1 MSAELS
7 PAERVQ
13 RGQKLLAHA
22 WMVRTF
28 IKHCDEVEDF
38 PELMEIARA
47 VFDLCRALENKVE
60 TPQEYLRILRKK
72 LSKFRAAVRQFAQE
86 APLASTHMNFQQAVV
101 SIEAVAE
108 ELALLASGE
117 TPWGTTPKADP
128 GRLTGET
135 DPSAEAIHSQEEA
148 ERAD

>member
-13 RGQKLLAHA
+13 RVQKLLAHA

-38 PELMEIARA
+38 PELMELARA

-60 TPQEYLRILRKK
+60 TPLEYLRILRKK
-72 LSKFRAAVRQFAQE
+72 LSKFRAAVRQFAQD

-101 SIEAVAE
+101 SIEAVCE
-108 ELALLASGE
+108 ELARLANVE
-117 TPWGTTPKADP
+117 TTGGKPPQADP
-128 GRLTGET
+128 GRLTGEA
-135 DPSAEAIHSQEEA
+135 DSAGEASPSAEDAEHS
-148 ERAD
+148 D

>member
-47 VFDLCRALENKVE
+47 VFDLCRALENKVDS
-60 TPQEYLRILRKK
+60 PQEYLRILRKK

-117 TPWGTTPKADP
+117 TTGGATSQADP
-128 GRLTGET
+128 SRLAEET
-135 DPSAEAIHSQEEA
+135 DASGEAVSSGEDA
-148 ERAD
+148 ERSD